1 MGTSLEFMTYV
12 EDQLKGL
19 SGLRFKK
26 MFGEY
31 GVFMYEKMVGILADD
46 QLFIKPTEIG
56 VFMIEHPLYAP
67 PYPGAKDYFLI
78 DQLEERAWLKE
89 LMLKTYDALP
99 IPKKKK

>member
-1 MGTSLEFMTYV
+1 MATHIEFMKYV
-12 EDQLKGL
+12 EDQLMDL

-31 GVFMYEKMVGILADD
+31 GVFMHEKMVGILSDD
-46 QLFIKPTEIG
+46 QLFIKPTQEG
-56 VFMIEHPLYAP
+56 LNLVDYPLYAP

-78 DQLEERAWLKE
+78 ENIEQRAFLKQLI
-89 LMLKTYDALP
+89 MTTYDALP